1 MQMSNHVRAIQA
13 DLAAAASLG
22 DESTA
27 EAGRRLSEAL
37 ESSLH
42 LRLLDLLT
50 DAAADL
56 SAAVPGG
63 HVEVRV
69 AAREPGFVFVREDEA
84 EDGPALPPAGEE
96 ASARISLR
104 LPESLKAAVE
114 SAAAAAG
121 VSANAWIVRALSR
134 ALEPGP
140 VPVVKGSRRLQ
151 GFARS

>member
-1 MQMSNHVRAIQA
+1 MLISNHVRAIQA
-13 DLAAAASLG
+13 DLAAAAALG
-22 DESTA
+22 EESIA
-27 EAGRRLSEAL
+27 EAGRRLSDAL

-50 DAAADL
+50 DVAADV
-56 SAAVPGG
+56 SGVVPVG

-69 AAREPGFVFVREDEA
+69 AGRDPQLVFVPDEDAGEEVA
-84 EDGPALPPAGEE
+84 PAVGEE

-114 SAAAAAG
+114 AAAAADG
-121 VSANAWIVRALSR
+121 ASANAWIVRVLAR
-134 ALEPGP
+134 ALEPRPGSSSR
-140 VPVVKGSRRLQ
+140 GSRRLQ